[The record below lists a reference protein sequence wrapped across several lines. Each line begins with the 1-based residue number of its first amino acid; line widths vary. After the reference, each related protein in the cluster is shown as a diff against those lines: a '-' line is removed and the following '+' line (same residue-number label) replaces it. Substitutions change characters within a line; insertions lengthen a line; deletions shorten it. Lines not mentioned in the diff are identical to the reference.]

1 MPDDPL
7 TPAPPDPVRGVFL
20 GDLAHDLSTPLT
32 AIHGAI
38 ELLLA
43 GAYGPLEGEQR
54 ALVHEVLASA
64 RELRAI
70 VQDVADL
77 GALDG
82 GRLQF
87 GVARINL
94 AAIVD
99 ELRSTIGDAAARR
112 GVGFAIDAPD
122 AGTPIASD
130 ERRLRQI
137 LMCVLGYAMKASRR
151 GSQITALVDLRDEQ
165 LRLEVRAPGITLGD
179 PHLLFADRR
188 DPTPGVPKPYR
199 GPGLGLPLVARVV
212 HAWGGSAD
220 ATMSDGVLV
229 LRVEVP
235 VHAV

>member
-1 MPDDPL
+1 MPDAPR
-7 TPAPPDPVRGVFL
+7 TPAPLDPVRGVFL

-43 GAYGPLEGEQR
+43 GAYGPIDGEQR

-87 GVARINL
+87 GVARVNL
-94 AAIVD
+94 AVIVGD
-99 ELRSTIGDAAARR
+99 LRATIGDAAGKR
-112 GVGFAIDAPD
+112 GVGFAIHAPD
-122 AGTPIASD
+122 AGAPIASD

-137 LMCVLGYAMKASRR
+137 LTCALGYAMKASRR
-151 GSQITALVDLRDEQ
+151 GSQITAQVDIQDEQ
-165 LRLEVRAPGITLGD
+165 LRLDVRTTGITVAD
-179 PHLLFADRR
+179 PQSLFAERR

-199 GPGLGLPLVARVV
+199 GPGLGLPLVGRIVQ
-212 HAWGGSAD
+212 AWGGRAD

-229 LRVEVP
+229 LRVQVP
-235 VHAV
+235 VHPV

>member
-1 MPDDPL
+1 MPDASR

-43 GAYGPLEGEQR
+43 GAYGPLDGEQR
-54 ALVHEVLASA
+54 ALVHDVLASA
-64 RELRAI
+64 RELKSI

-87 GVARINL
+87 GVARVNL
-94 AAIVD
+94 AALID
-99 ELRSTIGDAAARR
+99 ELRSMIGDAAAKR

-137 LMCVLGYAMKASRR
+137 LTCVLGYAMKASRR
-151 GSQITALVDLRDEQ
+151 GSQITALVDVQGEQ
-165 LRLEVRAPGITLGD
+165 LRLEVRTSGINVGE

-212 HAWGGSAD
+212 QAWGGSAD
-220 ATMSDGVLV
+220 ATMSDGTLV